1 MKKRSEHSGEELLM
15 AWKAI
20 LLLWWKRPPGA
31 DRGMAEEQQFGFLVI
46 VSIAAS
52 FAETIEAILEYW
64 E

>member
-1 MKKRSEHSGEELLM
+1 M